1 MLAELIMTVYRELY
15 GEGGGGGGRNRF
27 SRLVQST
34 PETHNNHREGWGE
47 GEGSTGTCKHTQGAH
62 TGLN

>member
-15 GEGGGGGGRNRF
+15 GEGGGGVVGTG
-27 SRLVQST
+27 SPDLYSI
-34 PETHNNHREGWGE
+34 PETHNNHREGW